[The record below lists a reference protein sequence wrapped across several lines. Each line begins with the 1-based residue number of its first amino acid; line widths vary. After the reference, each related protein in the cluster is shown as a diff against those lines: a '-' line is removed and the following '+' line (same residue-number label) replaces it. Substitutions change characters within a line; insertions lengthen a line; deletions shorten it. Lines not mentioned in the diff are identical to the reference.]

1 MHWKNGRSTVNDP
14 DRVYF
19 SLKLAA
25 RLYRKPLESL
35 TPDER
40 RRVNSVAS
48 RQQRIEARILATPQ
62 TAAVVL
68 PEASIESGLMEVRS
82 RYGNDDEYHA
92 DLERV
97 GLNPVSL
104 QQAVVRDM
112 VVEAILEAVAA
123 SSTAV
128 SETDTEI
135 FWHRHKDRF
144 RGADT
149 RVLQHILVTINER
162 LSGSEPSVAHLR
174 IEAIRGRLVKE
185 PQRFAE
191 QALKHPACP
200 TAIIGGLLGTV
211 PRGQLYRELDAV
223 AFALAEATLSEA
235 VESRFG
241 FHLIYCE
248 AIDPERILSFAE
260 ARGSI
265 RQYLEVQQRDSCQKA
280 WIKDLRQRAQADK
293 DS

>member
-191 QALKHPACP
+191 QALKHPEFP
-200 TAIIGGLLGTV
+200 TTIIGVLLGKV